1 MALIEFNAGYA
12 LLGKEAI
19 RGI

>member
-1 MALIEFNAGYA
+1 MALIEFKAGYA